1 MERSVSLDWAQIVDE
16 ARQRRKDRKLT
27 QRRLAAMANVSLPTV
42 VRFEKNERDIQLSSA
57 LAILNVLD
65 MVERPIEGSLL
76 VRGVARGPYK
86 VMFAPSAG
94 AGRPLVPKDVGERGQ
109 LEALLDELAIGEDA
123 RERLF
128 ADLVRDQI
136 ASIAGL
142 QLRRSQARRLWLEQF
157 S

>member
-1 MERSVSLDWAQIVDE
+1 MERSVSLDWAEIVEE
-16 ARQRRKDRKLT
+16 ARRRRQDRKLT

-42 VRFEKNERDIQLSSA
+42 VRFEKNARDIQLSSA

-76 VRGVARGPYK
+76 VRGPSAGPYR

-94 AGRPLVPKDVGERGQ
+94 AGRPLAAREIAARS
-109 LEALLDELAIGEDA
+109 ELDGFVAGLGIDDAA

-128 ADLVRDQI
+128 ADLVRDEI
-136 ASIAGL
+136 ASIPGL
-142 QLRRSQARRLWLEQF
+142 QIRPAEARRLWPEQF